1 MTREE
6 IMDFIDRICEEYGY
20 MDSPAYDL
28 FYSECMSRSDEDAKE
43 MIEDL
48 LASYNSQT

>member
-6 IMDFIDRICEEYGY
+6 IMEFIDRICEEHGY

-28 FYSECMSRSDEDAKE
+28 FYSECLGRSDEDAKE
-43 MIEDL
+43 MIREL
-48 LASYNSQT
+48 LSSYNS

>member
-6 IMDFIDRICEEYGY
+6 IIDFIDFICEEYGY

-48 LASYNSQT
+48 LASYNA

>member
-6 IMDFIDRICEEYGY
+6 IIDFIDRICEEHGY

-43 MIEDL
+43 MIREL
-48 LASYNSQT
+48 LSSYNS

>member
-6 IMDFIDRICEEYGY
+6 IMDFIDRICEEQGY

-43 MIEDL
+43 MIREL
-48 LASYNSQT
+48 LSSYNS

>member
-6 IMDFIDRICEEYGY
+6 IIDFIDRICEEHGY

-28 FYSECMSRSDEDAKE
+28 FYSECCLRNYEDAKE
-43 MIEDL
+43 MIEEL

>member
-6 IMDFIDRICEEYGY
+6 IIDFIDRICEEQGY

-43 MIEDL
+43 MIREL
-48 LASYNSQT
+48 LSSYNS